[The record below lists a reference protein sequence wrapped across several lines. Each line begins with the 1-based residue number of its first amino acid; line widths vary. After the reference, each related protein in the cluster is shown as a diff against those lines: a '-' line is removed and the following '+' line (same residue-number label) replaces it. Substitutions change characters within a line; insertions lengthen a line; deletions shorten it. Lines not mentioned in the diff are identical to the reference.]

1 VSRTYT
7 ELKQYG
13 GVAFTYFNTNLNSVA
28 NWALTT
34 DKKKAQFKAANNGKP
49 TL

>member
-1 VSRTYT
+1 M
-7 ELKQYG
+7 KAND
-13 GVAFTYFNTNLNSVA
+13 GVAFTYFNTTLNSVA

-34 DKKKAQFKAANNGKP
+34 AGKKAAFKATLRTTP